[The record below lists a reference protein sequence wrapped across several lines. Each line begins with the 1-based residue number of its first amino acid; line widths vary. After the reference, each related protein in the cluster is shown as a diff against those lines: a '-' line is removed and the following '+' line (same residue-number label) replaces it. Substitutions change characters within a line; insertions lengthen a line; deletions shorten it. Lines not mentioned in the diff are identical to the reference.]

1 MLLNRVISTIERLEP
16 IFYVVYEEGGEEHT
30 IVIDNYEEFRK
41 TVEKI
46 IKDDNKRLISHE
58 TNRNLSEVY
67 IWY

>member
-16 IFYVVYEEGGEEHT
+16 TFYVVYEEGGGEHT

-41 TVEKI
+41 AVTKI

>member
-1 MLLNRVISTIERLEP
+1 MLNRVVSTIERLEP
-16 IFYVVYEEGGEEHT
+16 TFYVVYEEAGEEHT
-30 IVIDNYEEFRK
+30 IIIDNYEEFRE
-41 TVEKI
+41 TVTKI